1 VNDFWSYNPA
11 QDTWL
16 ERTDNV
22 TVVGSNPLPR
32 HGAALL
38 DVAGQLLLL
47 HGMRPGIAPMLPRLW
62 HQSAFPPDLLDCSCT
77 LSPPRNVDGHEPQM
91 RRVLMVSSSPAGSG
105 EMNDVKTFTEATATE
120 NATWGTL
127 WLDGDGA
134 VQGTPPSQSDFFFLA
149 ADSKLWFFGG
159 DYCKSKHPIGE
170 RLVQNVVVGS
180 TVREWFR
187 V

>member
-1 VNDFWSYNPA
+1 MALGDLWAFSTATSTWAQLATGPAARSRMGFGSSGGLLYVLGGLEVNDFWSYNPA

-77 LSPPRNVDGHEPQM
+77 LSPPT
-91 RRVLMVSSSPAGSG
+91 
-105 EMNDVKTFTEATATE
+105 K
-120 NATWGTL
+120 
-127 WLDGDGA
+127 
-134 VQGTPPSQSDFFFLA
+134 
-149 ADSKLWFFGG
+149 
-159 DYCKSKHPIGE
+159 C
-170 RLVQNVVVGS
+170 
-180 TVREWFR
+180 
-187 V
+187 